1 MTATEEDFLSAMD
14 LLRKR
19 QDNNSV
25 IVVTGAGGYLQ
36 YVFNKFG
43 KSKLPRKMK
52 KRIYL
57 TKKLRKI
64 HIPKYY
70 VNS

>member
-1 MTATEEDFLSAMD
+1 MTATEEDFLSVMD
-14 LLRKR
+14 LLCKR
-19 QDNNSV
+19 QGNNSV
-25 IVVTGAGGYLQ
+25 IVITGTGGYLQ
-36 YVFNKFG
+36 YGFNKFG
-43 KSKLPRKMK
+43 KNKLPRKMK